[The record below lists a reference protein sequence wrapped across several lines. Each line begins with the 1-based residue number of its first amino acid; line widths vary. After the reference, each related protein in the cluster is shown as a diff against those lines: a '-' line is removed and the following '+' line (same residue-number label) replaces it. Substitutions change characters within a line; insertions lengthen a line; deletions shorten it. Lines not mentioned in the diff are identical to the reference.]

1 MSLTVAS
8 TVAIVGR
15 PNVGKSTLFNRL
27 VGRRAALVDDTP
39 GVTRDRRVGEGRIG
53 PMAFTVVD
61 TAGYEDAHDDSLQA
75 RMRAQTERA
84 VGEADAVLFVVD
96 ARSGITPLDQ
106 VFAGWLRRSPTPV
119 ILVANKCEGRAGA
132 GGLYEAYELGFGEPV
147 PISAEH
153 GEGLADLAEA
163 LMAVL
168 PDPETAEG
176 DGDEADRPIQM
187 AIAGRPNVGK
197 STLINAL
204 IGDDRLLTGPDP
216 GVTRDAI
223 AVDWRWR
230 DRAIRLVDTAGMRR
244 RARVSDRIERA
255 SVADSLDAI
264 RLAEIVILVL
274 DADAILDKQDLTI
287 ARHVVDEG
295 RGLIVAVNKWDLVSD
310 HKAALARLRDRLET
324 SLPQVR
330 GVPTVTVSALRRQ
343 RLDGLMDR
351 VLSLHETWNRRIATG
366 PLNRWLQG
374 AVDAHPPPTAKG
386 RRIRLR
392 YITQVKAR
400 PPTFAVWVSQP
411 EALPESYERYLIN
424 GLRDAFDLA
433 GVPLR
438 ILRRK
443 GRNPYAGG
451 DS

>member
-1 MSLTVAS
+1 MSP

-61 TAGYEDAHDDSLQA
+61 TAGYEDAHDDSLPA

-84 VGEADAVLFVVD
+84 VGEADAALFVVD

-163 LMAVL
+163 LDAVL

-176 DGDEADRPIQM
+176 DGGEADRPIQM

-295 RGLIVAVNKWDLVSD
+295 RGLIVAVNKWDLVGD
-310 HKAALARLRDRLET
+310 HKAALARLSDRLET

-343 RLDGLMDR
+343 RLDTLMDR

-366 PLNRWLQG
+366 PLNRWLLS